1 MKTPIILLSGKAGSG
16 KDTIGNIIAQ
26 KYNGKCIALADPM
39 KRFVK
44 DAFCFSNEALWGES
58 KLRNKSGLL
67 FKKHHQHYI
76 LNNQTSFFKK
86 ITGNNENSFDWETH
100 FLRTIVRK
108 HILTYHSDTD
118 LYLSAR
124 IVLQSLGEFGRTI
137 DREIWIKHGYNTAF
151 RILCD
156 SDYTPQEGLIASDKK
171 YDCVI
176 ITDARYR
183 NEILYGLQNN
193 CFVIKI
199 NREANGSKEALESGI
214 KNHSSETEQDTVP
227 SHFYTHIIDNNGTL
241 EETEKQI
248 DKIFP

>member
-16 KDTIGNIIAQ
+16 KDTVGNIITR
-26 KYNGKCIALADPM
+26 KYNGKCTALADPM
-39 KRFVK
+39 KRYAK
-44 DAFCFSNEALWGES
+44 IAFGFTDKALWGES
-58 KLRNKSGLL
+58 KLRNEINKRFTHTMYQNGMFSE
-67 FKKHHQHYI
+67 H
-76 LNNQTSFFKK
+76 SFFNEITNSTVPSDKSNWMIYFEKTTNSLDKK
-86 ITGNNENSFDWETH
+86 I
-100 FLRTIVRK
+100 
-108 HILTYHSDTD
+108 
-118 LYLSAR
+118 SAR

-156 SDYTPQEGLIASDKK
+156 SDYTPQEGLKVSDRK
-171 YDCVI
+171 YDYVI

-199 NREANGSKEALESGI
+199 NREADGSKEALNAGI
-214 KNHSSETEQDTVP
+214 KNHLSETEQDTVP
-227 SHFYTHIIDNNGTL
+227 SHFYTHIINNNGTL

-248 DKIFP
+248 DKIFS